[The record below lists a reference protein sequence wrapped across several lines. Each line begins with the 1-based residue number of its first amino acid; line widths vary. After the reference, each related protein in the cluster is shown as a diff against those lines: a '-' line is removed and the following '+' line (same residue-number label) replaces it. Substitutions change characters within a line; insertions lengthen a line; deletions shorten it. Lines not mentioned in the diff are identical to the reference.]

1 MVVYLILGS
10 NIDDR
15 AKYIAT
21 AIQSLER
28 MVGKVL
34 DKSSLYETEP
44 WGFEDETYFLNQ
56 VIKVET
62 ELGPY
67 PLLEHINNLEKSMG
81 RTRGHM
87 RYSARQI
94 DIDILFHGNRV
105 MDEPLLTIPH
115 KEIANRRFVLIPMAE
130 IAEDFV
136 HPLLGKT
143 IGTLLFECTDHS
155 KVHKYTP

>member
-10 NIDDR
+10 NINDR
-15 AKYIAT
+15 EEYIDT
-21 AIQSLER
+21 AIQSMER
-28 MVGKVL
+28 TVGKVL

-62 ELGPY
+62 DLSPHS
-67 PLLEHINNLEKSMG
+67 LLEHINNLEKLMG
-81 RTRGHM
+81 RTRTNT

-94 DIDILFHGNRV
+94 DIDILFYGNLI
-105 MDEPLLTIPH
+105 MYEPLLTIPH
-115 KEIANRRFVLIPMAE
+115 KEIANRRFVLVPLAE
-130 IAEDFV
+130 IAEDYI
-136 HPLLGKT
+136 HPILEKT
-143 IGTLLFECTDHS
+143 IGTMLFECTDNS